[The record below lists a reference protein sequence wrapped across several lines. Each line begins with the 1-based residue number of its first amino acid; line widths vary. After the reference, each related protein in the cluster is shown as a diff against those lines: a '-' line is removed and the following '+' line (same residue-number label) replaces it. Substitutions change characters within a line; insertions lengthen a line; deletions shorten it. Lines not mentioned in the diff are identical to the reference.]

1 MLVKNDTK
9 KEKKETLENKVS
21 LSLREFSKAKILF
34 RLVNNKRENS
44 KSFNIYEKAKFS
56 SNIENAFNNDY
67 RKIDIEYDTTKNNRF
82 KKVNLLVDI
91 NSYLDREKKSLYL
104 DLINSNKKYIKENN
118 ISNKDILENK
128 VSLSLREF
136 SKAKILFRLVNNKRE
151 NTKSFNIYEKAKFS
165 TNIENAFN
173 NDYRKID
180 IEYDTTKNNRF
191 KKVNL
196 LVDINSYLDKDKKNL
211 YLDLLN
217 SNKKYIKENNIS
229 NKDILENIN
238 YFEKKI
244 NELK

>member
-34 RLVNNKRENS
+34 RLVNTKRENS
-44 KSFNIYEKAKFS
+44 KSFNIYEKAK
-56 SNIENAFNNDY
+56 
-67 RKIDIEYDTTKNNRF
+67 
-82 KKVNLLVDI
+82 L
-91 NSYLDREKKSLYL
+91 
-104 DLINSNKKYIKENN
+104 
-118 ISNKDILENK
+118 
-128 VSLSLREF
+128 
-136 SKAKILFRLVNNKRE
+136 
-151 NTKSFNIYEKAKFS
+151 S
-165 TNIENAFN
+165 TNLEIAFN

-238 YFEKKI
+238 YFEKKL

>member
-9 KEKKETLENKVS
+9 KEKRETLENKVS

-34 RLVNNKRENS
+34 RLVN
-44 KSFNIYEKAKFS
+44 
-56 SNIENAFNNDY
+56 
-67 RKIDIEYDTTKNNRF
+67 T
-82 KKVNLLVDI
+82 
-91 NSYLDREKKSLYL
+91 
-104 DLINSNKKYIKENN
+104 
-118 ISNKDILENK
+118 
-128 VSLSLREF
+128 
-136 SKAKILFRLVNNKRE
+136 KRE

-165 TNIENAFN
+165 TNLEKAFN

-180 IEYDTTKNNRF
+180 IEYDTTKNDRF

-196 LVDINSYLDKDKKNL
+196 LVDINSYLNKDKKNL

>member
-1 MLVKNDTK
+1 MIDKK

-34 RLVNNKRENS
+34 RLVNTKRENS
-44 KSFNIYEKAKFS
+44 KSFNIYEKAK
-56 SNIENAFNNDY
+56 
-67 RKIDIEYDTTKNNRF
+67 
-82 KKVNLLVDI
+82 L
-91 NSYLDREKKSLYL
+91 
-104 DLINSNKKYIKENN
+104 
-118 ISNKDILENK
+118 
-128 VSLSLREF
+128 
-136 SKAKILFRLVNNKRE
+136 
-151 NTKSFNIYEKAKFS
+151 S
-165 TNIENAFN
+165 TNLELAFN

-196 LVDINSYLDKDKKNL
+196 LVDINSYLDKEKKSL
-211 YLDLLN
+211 YLDLIN

>member
-56 SNIENAFNNDY
+56 
-67 RKIDIEYDTTKNNRF
+67 T
-82 KKVNLLVDI
+82 NL
-91 NSYLDREKKSLYL
+91 
-104 DLINSNKKYIKENN
+104 
-118 ISNKDILENK
+118 
-128 VSLSLREF
+128 
-136 SKAKILFRLVNNKRE
+136 
-151 NTKSFNIYEKAKFS
+151 
-165 TNIENAFN
+165 ENAFN

-196 LVDINSYLDKDKKNL
+196 LVDINSYLDKEKKSL
-211 YLDLLN
+211 YLDLIN
-217 SNKKYIKENNIS
+217 SNKKYIKENNIT